1 MHDLQAGQIRK
12 DPILRLTP
20 ISAKQIKNSLAGY
33 HWQQIVQQIVH
44 RFVREIAYKG
54 VGVEGKGIVQE
65 KS

>member
-1 MHDLQAGQIRK
+1 V
-12 DPILRLTP
+12 
-20 ISAKQIKNSLAGY
+20 GY